1 MSRPDSDD
9 KPPHRRHGSVL
20 GGLRN
25 SFLTGIVVIAPIGL
39 TVWLIWSVVGWVD
52 GFVMPFVPGAYHP
65 EAVINRIFATTPE
78 NHIDINIRGVGVIV
92 FLIFTVLVGWI
103 AKGLI
108 GRSLLSWGEDL
119 VGRLPIIRSVYNGL
133 KQIAETVFTQG
144 DAKFDK
150 VCLVEYPRKGVWS
163 LAFISSTAK
172 GEIAARIPG
181 EDILAVFMPTTPN
194 PTTGFL
200 MFLPRSDIVELDMNL
215 EQAAKLIISAG
226 LVYPGD
232 TFGPSGEGPRLPPGL

>member
-9 KPPHRRHGSVL
+9 KHHHRRHGSVL
-20 GGLRN
+20 GRLRN

-52 GFVMPFVPGAYHP
+52 GFVLPFVPASYHP
-65 EAVINRIFATTPE
+65 EAVINRIFGTTAE
-78 NHIDINIRGVGVIV
+78 NHIDVNIRGVGVIV
-92 FLIFTVLVGWI
+92 FLVFTVLVGWI

-108 GRSLLSWGEDL
+108 GRSFIGWGEDL
-119 VGRLPIIRSVYNGL
+119 VGRLPIVRTIYNGL

-150 VCLVEYPRKGVWS
+150 VCLVEYPRKGVWAV
-163 LAFISSTAK
+163 AFISSTAK
-172 GEIAARIPG
+172 GEVSRKIGHEG
-181 EDILAVFMPTTPN
+181 EDVIAIFMPSTPN

-200 MFLPRSDIVELDMNL
+200 MFVPRSDIVELDMTL
-215 EQAAKLIISAG
+215 EQAAKLVISAG

-232 TFGPSGEGPRLPPGL
+232 LPAATPPRD